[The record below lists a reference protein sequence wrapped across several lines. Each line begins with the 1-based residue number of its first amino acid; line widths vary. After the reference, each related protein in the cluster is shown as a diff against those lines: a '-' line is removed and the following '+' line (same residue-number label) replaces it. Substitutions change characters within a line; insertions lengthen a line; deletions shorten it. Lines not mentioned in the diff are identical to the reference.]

1 MKNININYT
10 AVTGTRGAALSD
22 CLADASVLAIE
33 TQANVQLT
41 HNGSIYWVQLNPE
54 SGTAWYDGKEIEA

>member
-10 AVTGTRGAALSD
+10 AVTGTRGAELSD
-22 CLADASVLAIE
+22 CLADARVLVIE

-41 HNGSIYWVQLNPE
+41 HKGSIYWIQINQE
-54 SGTAWYDGKEIEA
+54 SGTVFCDGVEIEI

>member
-22 CLADASVLAIE
+22 CLADARLLVIE

-41 HNGSIYWVQLNPE
+41 HNGSIYWIQLNPL
-54 SGTAWYDGKEIEA
+54 SGSVCCDGVEIET